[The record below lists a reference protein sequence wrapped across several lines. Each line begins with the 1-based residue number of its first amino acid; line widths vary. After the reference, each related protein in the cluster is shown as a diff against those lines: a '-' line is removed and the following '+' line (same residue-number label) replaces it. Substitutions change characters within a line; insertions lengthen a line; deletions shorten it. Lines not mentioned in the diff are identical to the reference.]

1 MKNIRLCGQHKRLA
15 AALISIASI
24 AGTAHAFDWPQNA
37 IQSDSFYSYF
47 GQLRGE
53 TINTSLIF
61 TDSEEIKAADD
72 GKVIAVLGEHS
83 EESDLFESTLGNA
96 VILAHKDNLLTVY
109 ANLDRDEQRER
120 YTLNRVETGATF
132 GTCGNS
138 GWQQGMANLEFQV
151 VDTKNQAFIN
161 PRVLMPRIGKELELT
176 IQDIVAINR
185 KGTEY
190 AFNVSKRLPAGTYY
204 LYRKRQDI
212 AMPYRT
218 TVFINGA
225 AVETISYDMFVQKNG
240 RLCTNG
246 KKNYPVA
253 VLYSDSRRQLLAEV
267 SIPKGRNTITMVA
280 TDILGKEKSLSYTI
294 DAN

>member
-1 MKNIRLCGQHKRLA
+1 MKNILVLVAASLCWTGF
-15 AALISIASI
+15 
-24 AGTAHAFDWPQNA
+24 AFDWPQNA

-72 GKVIAVLGEHS
+72 GKVIAVLAEHS

-96 VILAHKDNLLTVY
+96 VIVAHKDNLLTVY
-109 ANLDRDEQRER
+109 ANLDRDQQRER
-120 YTLNRVETGATF
+120 YSLDTVQTGTEF
-132 GTCGNS
+132 GVCGNS
-138 GWQQGMANLEFQV
+138 GWQLGMANLEFQV
-151 VDTKNQAFIN
+151 IDTKNQAFIN

-176 IQDIVAINR
+176 LTDISAVNR

-218 TVFINGA
+218 TVFVNGA
-225 AVETISYDMFVQKNG
+225 AVETIAYDMLVQKDG

-246 KKNYPVA
+246 KKNYPA
-253 VLYSDSRRQLLAEV
+253 NLLYPGAKRHLLAEI
-267 SIPKGRNTITMVA
+267 SLPKGRNTITMVA